1 MVCKY
6 TLEDIVSELCT
17 SNWDA
22 KKLLFFFNEEDVKNN
37 YIFNVPGIDTS
48 EFYLP

>member
-1 MVCKY
+1 MNYVPQIGMQK
-6 TLEDIVSELCT
+6 
-17 SNWDA
+17 NF
-22 KKLLFFFNEEDVKNN
+22 FFFNEEDVKNN